1 MRKSCVC
8 HPSVAIRTFTHA
20 EIAPMSKLAG
30 QGVNAGLQLRLMFRM
45 QNKLLGDM
53 PASTVKAEAAKD
65 SVAILQDLA
74 QTPDERLL

>member
-1 MRKSCVC
+1 
-8 HPSVAIRTFTHA
+8 
-20 EIAPMSKLAG
+20 MSKLAG